1 VPPIDSTREP
11 PVGKIS
17 VYVLYCLMVRYILVP
32 VHPHAGTTVETP
44 PGPEMREQIEANL
57 LAELRQAETEFKQ
70 ANFDQREPAERKF
83 REALRRFSE
92 FVLR

>member
-1 VPPIDSTREP
+1 
-11 PVGKIS
+11 
-17 VYVLYCLMVRYILVP
+17 
-32 VHPHAGTTVETP
+32 VETP